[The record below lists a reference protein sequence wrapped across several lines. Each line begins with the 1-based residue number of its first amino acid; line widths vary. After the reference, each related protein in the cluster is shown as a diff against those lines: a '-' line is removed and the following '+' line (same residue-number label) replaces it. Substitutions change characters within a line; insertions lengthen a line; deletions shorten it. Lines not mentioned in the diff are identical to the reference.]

1 MPTKRGAF
9 EIFSF
14 PVDGRPE
21 AHPDVALV
29 AIGNALAA
37 IPLVRIHSECLTG
50 DVFGSMRCD
59 CGPQLDAALERIGH
73 EGGLLIYLR
82 QEGRGIGFHSKIM
95 AYRHQDAGLDTVQAN
110 AELGF
115 APDQRDY
122 AAAVR
127 ILRHFGIARV
137 RLLTNNP
144 AKVEALEKEGIGVEQ
159 RLPLLVGRN
168 PHNDHYLSTKRDKL
182 GHILPAVD

>member
-1 MPTKRGAF
+1 M
-9 EIFSF
+9 E
-14 PVDGRPE
+14 GRPE
-21 AHPDVALV
+21 APPDVAL
-29 AIGNALAA
+29 LAMNSGMA
-37 IPLVRIHSECLTG
+37 ATPLVRIHSECLTG

-59 CGPQLDAALERIGH
+59 CGPQLEMALERIGH
-73 EGGLLIYLR
+73 DGGLLIYLR

-115 APDQRDY
+115 EPDLRDY
-122 AAAVR
+122 TAAVR
-127 ILRHFGIARV
+127 ILRHFGIASL

-144 AKVEALEKEGIGVEQ
+144 AKVEALKQAGITVEQ

-168 PHNDHYLSTKRDKL
+168 PYNDNYLSTKRDKL
-182 GHILPAVD
+182 GHILPAFE